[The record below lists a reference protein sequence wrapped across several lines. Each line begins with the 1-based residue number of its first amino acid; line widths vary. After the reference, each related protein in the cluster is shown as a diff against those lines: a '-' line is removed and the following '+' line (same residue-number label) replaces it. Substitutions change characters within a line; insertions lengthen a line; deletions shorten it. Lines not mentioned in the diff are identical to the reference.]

1 MRVVLD
7 VNVLV
12 SGFPASRRVPSRILD
27 AWADGVFDLVVSEH
41 ILDGAKRAWSNVYYR
56 NRYGQGEVELAL
68 GILRAQGILV
78 EPVANVHGVAR
89 DLEDDL
95 VLATAISGRA
105 TCLVTGDRRFRQ
117 VDEYRGVRILTPREF
132 LSIIEPPA

>member
-12 SGFPASRRVPSRILD
+12 SGFPASRGVPSRILD
-27 AWADGVFDLVVSEH
+27 AWADGVFELVVSEH
-41 ILDGAKRAWSNVYYR
+41 TLDGAKRAWSNVYYR

-68 GILRAQGILV
+68 GVLRAQGILV

-89 DLEDDL
+89 DMEDDL

-105 TCLVTGDRRFRQ
+105 TYLVTGDRVFRQ
-117 VDEYRGVRILTPREF
+117 VDEYRGVSFLTPREF